1 MTMVPKRHTLIRY
14 ATFGA
19 GRKVKP
25 PIIVYLTLSIANN
38 NSKIKMMDCSQQITI
53 LVVKRATNEFQFCR
67 ALVFSTGSLYPL
79 ALDKTN
85 DRERRF

>member
-38 NSKIKMMDCSQQITI
+38 NSKIKMMDCGQQITI